1 MIVPRAF
8 DRISVEEYLEA
19 EQDADIRHEYIYG
32 EIYAMAGAS
41 VHHNLVT
48 GNIFFV
54 FRNAAERSECRVY
67 QSDMKVRVDE
77 EVFYYPDVLVSCQA
91 IADEYY
97 ENKPC
102 VIVEVMS
109 KSTVRKDTQEKRLAY
124 AGIDSVQLYLL
135 VDSRKRWV
143 KSYRRIGN
151 KWEERLHS
159 ESDAIDI
166 PCIDARL
173 TLEDIYKKTNLT

>member
-1 MIVPRAF
+1 
-8 DRISVEEYLEA
+8 
-19 EQDADIRHEYIYG
+19 
-32 EIYAMAGAS
+32 
-41 VHHNLVT
+41 
-48 GNIFFV
+48 
-54 FRNAAERSECRVY
+54 
-67 QSDMKVRVDE
+67 MKVRVDE
-77 EVFYYPDVLVSCQA
+77 EVFYYPDVLVSCQD

-102 VIVEVMS
+102 VIVEVIS

-124 AGIDSVQLYLL
+124 AGIESVQLYLL

-143 KSYRRIGN
+143 KSYRRVGN
-151 KWEERLHS
+151 KWEERLHG

-166 PCIDARL
+166 PCVDARL